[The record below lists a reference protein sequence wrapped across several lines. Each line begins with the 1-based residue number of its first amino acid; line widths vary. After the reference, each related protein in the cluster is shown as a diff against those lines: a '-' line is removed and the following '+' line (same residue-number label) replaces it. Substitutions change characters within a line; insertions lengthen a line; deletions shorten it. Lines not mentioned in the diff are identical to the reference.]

1 MTKIV
6 LEEFAAKELNLLYLG
21 SGGHGDHS
29 TRFFGSHTKS
39 FTMVNDN
46 WPAIII
52 EKAKLMITYIKINH
66 FLNQTIILEKAVTR
80 LPGF

>member
-21 SGGHGDHS
+21 SRGHGDHS
-29 TRFFGSHTKS
+29 IRFFGSHTKS

-46 WPAIII
+46 
-52 EKAKLMITYIKINH
+52 
-66 FLNQTIILEKAVTR
+66 
-80 LPGF
+80 

>member
-29 TRFFGSHTKS
+29 TRFFGTHTKS

-46 WPAIII
+46 
-52 EKAKLMITYIKINH
+52 
-66 FLNQTIILEKAVTR
+66 
-80 LPGF
+80 